1 MQLNISAG
9 RGKSLTLFAKSNN
22 MKQLYVTCMTVLSK
36 HMWKYSSLS
45 IQTSP
50 GNRMRSTFP
59 LHCSDFRTASSELP
73 QSGEAHCKIHQ
84 AWRSSR
90 SPFSSSCLRSILATS
105 CASSQSESQ
114 DGPLKTVKSTDTASE
129 LINNPDLLRKL
140 WIFKLCFGNYG
151 NSSSKS
157 EWNCFM
163 FNFWNNSLNFQHS
176 KGFSKT
182 ASVRPTWEISTPGIF
197 SGQLIACSETFT
209 CTHPKHQGQH
219 HSNLWNFVKPPVTLL
234 VKGWSWLYFTNIMVA
249 SQTTRTC
256 NSSAPNQTPAD
267 PVRQDLHRNIKAGQE
282 SLIPKQYDW
291 L

>member
-1 MQLNISAG
+1 
-9 RGKSLTLFAKSNN
+9 
-22 MKQLYVTCMTVLSK
+22 MTVLSK

-45 IQTSP
+45 IQTSA

-59 LHCSDFRTASSELP
+59 LHCSDFRTASSQLP

-84 AWRSSR
+84 AWQSSS

-105 CASSQSESQ
+105 CASTQSESQ
-114 DGPLKTVKSTDTASE
+114 DGPLKTVRAQTLHQKL
-129 LINNPDLLRKL
+129 LIILICSGNYEYSSSS
-140 WIFKLCFGNYG
+140 FGNYG
-151 NSSSKS
+151 YSSSKS
-157 EWNCFM
+157 EWNCSM

-234 VKGWSWLYFTNIMVA
+234 VKGWFWSIWKQGSL
-249 SQTTRTC
+249 
-256 NSSAPNQTPAD
+256 
-267 PVRQDLHRNIKAGQE
+267 DLGRLWHRFC
-282 SLIPKQYDW
+282 
-291 L
+291 